1 MANMSYCRFENTVKD
16 LRDCA
21 DHIDNQLEAGGYED
35 KSRVKLIKIAYDMLQ
50 QFMEVVDGEITLD
63 MDGVNDLPVERD

>member
-35 KSRVKLIKIAYDMLQ
+35 K
-50 QFMEVVDGEITLD
+50 
-63 MDGVNDLPVERD
+63 